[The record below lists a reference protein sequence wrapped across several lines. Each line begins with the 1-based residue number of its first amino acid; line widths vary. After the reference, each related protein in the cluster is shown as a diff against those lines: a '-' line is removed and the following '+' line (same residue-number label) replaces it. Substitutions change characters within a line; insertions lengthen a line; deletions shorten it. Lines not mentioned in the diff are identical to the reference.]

1 MISRRRRTFSRRKK
15 CLLCYGMYYLSA
27 LSLSLSLFFCFRH
40 ASSSSSFVCV
50 VVVFV
55 CVAFVLCFWSS
66 KTHTILGRE
75 KEKERIN
82 PTQTLNPKKHTK
94 THVKKEREGREV
106 LEREKNTHCA
116 CFSTYYS
123 PFMTPKESATK
134 QTPSS
139 IPPPPPPPQ
148 QSLLSSSF
156 SVSSKKS
163 VFLGL
168 LRKARTERRANL
180 ATRHLR
186 RGEFARYFR
195 ETTVV
200 VGGTTTTK
208 KMSRIALAAKA
219 TEMTRTQKRI
229 NRGGY

>member
-1 MISRRRRTFSRRKK
+1 M
-15 CLLCYGMYYLSA
+15 
-27 LSLSLSLFFCFRH
+27 
-40 ASSSSSFVCV
+40 
-50 VVVFV
+50 
-55 CVAFVLCFWSS
+55 
-66 KTHTILGRE
+66 
-75 KEKERIN
+75 
-82 PTQTLNPKKHTK
+82 
-94 THVKKEREGREV
+94 
-106 LEREKNTHCA
+106 EREKNTHCA

-139 IPPPPPPPQ
+139 IPPPPPPPQQ

-200 VGGTTTTK
+200 VGGTTTTTTTTTTTK

>member
-1 MISRRRRTFSRRKK
+1 M
-15 CLLCYGMYYLSA
+15 
-27 LSLSLSLFFCFRH
+27 
-40 ASSSSSFVCV
+40 
-50 VVVFV
+50 
-55 CVAFVLCFWSS
+55 
-66 KTHTILGRE
+66 
-75 KEKERIN
+75 
-82 PTQTLNPKKHTK
+82 
-94 THVKKEREGREV
+94 
-106 LEREKNTHCA
+106 EREKNTHCA

-139 IPPPPPPPQ
+139 IPPPPPPQQQ

-195 ETTVV
+195 ETT
-200 VGGTTTTK
+200 TK
-208 KMSRIALAAKA
+208 KNVPHRSGRESDGDDQNAETNQSGRVLVERMREREREREGEKEREREKA
-219 TEMTRTQKRI
+219 
-229 NRGGY
+229 

>member
-1 MISRRRRTFSRRKK
+1 MCRRRLR
-15 CLLCYGMYYLSA
+15 LCRFCP
-27 LSLSLSLFFCFRH
+27 LF
-40 ASSSSSFVCV
+40 
-50 VVVFV
+50 
-55 CVAFVLCFWSS
+55 WPS
-66 KTHTILGRE
+66 KTHTNRQE
-75 KEKERIN
+75 RKRKKEQKKGGLN
-82 PTQTLNPKKHTK
+82 PTQTLNSTNTHT
-94 THVKKEREGREV
+94 VKEREKEEV
-106 LEREKNTHCA
+106 LEREKNTRA

-123 PFMTPKESATK
+123 PFMTPESATK
-134 QTPSS
+134 RTPS
-139 IPPPPPPPQ
+139 IPPPPPPQ
-148 QSLLSSSF
+148 QQHSLSSSF
-156 SVSSKKS
+156 SASKKS

>member
-1 MISRRRRTFSRRKK
+1 MPP
-15 CLLCYGMYYLSA
+15 LLWHVLFERS
-27 LSLSLSLFFCFRH
+27 LSLSLSFCFRH

-94 THVKKEREGREV
+94 THVKKREKEEV
-106 LEREKNTHCA
+106 LEREKNTRA

-134 QTPSS
+134 QTPS
-139 IPPPPPPPQ
+139 IPPPPPPPPQ

-180 ATRHLR
+180 ATQHLR

-195 ETTVV
+195 ETT
-200 VGGTTTTK
+200 TK
-208 KMSRIALAAKA
+208 KMSPIALAAKA

>member
-15 CLLCYGMYYLSA
+15 CLLCYGMYYLSS
-27 LSLSLSLFFCFRH
+27 LSLSLSFCFRH

-116 CFSTYYS
+116 CFSTYNS
-123 PFMTPKESATK
+123 LFMTPKESATK

-139 IPPPPPPPQ
+139 IPPPPPPPQQ

-195 ETTVV
+195 ETT
-200 VGGTTTTK
+200 TK
-208 KMSRIALAAKA
+208 KMSPIALAAKA

>member
-1 MISRRRRTFSRRKK
+1 M
-15 CLLCYGMYYLSA
+15 
-27 LSLSLSLFFCFRH
+27 
-40 ASSSSSFVCV
+40 CV

-94 THVKKEREGREV
+94 THVKKREKEEV

-139 IPPPPPPPQ
+139 IPPPPPPQQQ

-195 ETTVV
+195 ETT
-200 VGGTTTTK
+200 TK
-208 KMSRIALAAKA
+208 KMSPIALAAKA

>member
-1 MISRRRRTFSRRKK
+1 M
-15 CLLCYGMYYLSA
+15 
-27 LSLSLSLFFCFRH
+27 
-40 ASSSSSFVCV
+40 
-50 VVVFV
+50 
-55 CVAFVLCFWSS
+55 
-66 KTHTILGRE
+66 
-75 KEKERIN
+75 
-82 PTQTLNPKKHTK
+82 
-94 THVKKEREGREV
+94 
-106 LEREKNTHCA
+106 EREKNTRA
-116 CFSTYYS
+116 CFSTYNS

-134 QTPSS
+134 QTPS

-156 SVSSKKS
+156 SASKKS

-200 VGGTTTTK
+200 VGGTTTTTTTTTTK